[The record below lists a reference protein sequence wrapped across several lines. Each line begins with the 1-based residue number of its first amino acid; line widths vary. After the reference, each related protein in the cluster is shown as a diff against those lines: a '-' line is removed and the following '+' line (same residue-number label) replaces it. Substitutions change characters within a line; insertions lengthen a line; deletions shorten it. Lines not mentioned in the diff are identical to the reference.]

1 MHSFRENPLKSYMV
15 LSPMIAPEM
24 AEKSYRISED
34 NRKAFRRVQ
43 AYNKLKDPKLINPNA
58 KKDLRDA
65 KI

>member
-1 MHSFRENPLKSYMV
+1 
-15 LSPMIAPEM
+15 MIAPEM